1 MEALM
6 TTIRTARS
14 YDAPAIAELCGELG
28 YPSTRQQMVK
38 RLAAVEGDAHGRV
51 FVAEDAQGRVIAW
64 LQIALAAQLC
74 DDACAEITGLVVAE
88 AERGHGIGAQLIVAA
103 EAWARTRGV
112 ARIRVRSRQE
122 RERAHQFYE
131 RAGYARVKTQV
142 VFSKPLT

>member
-1 MEALM
+1 M

-28 YPSTRQQMVK
+28 YPTTRQQMVK
-38 RLAAVEGDAHGRV
+38 RLAAIEGLVDGRV
-51 FVAEDAQGRVIAW
+51 FVAEDPEGRVIAW
-64 LQIALAAQLC
+64 LQVALAAQLC
-74 DDACAEITGLVVAE
+74 DDACAEVCGLVVAE
-88 AERGHGIGAQLIVAA
+88 SARGHGVGRQLVDAA
-103 EAWARTRGV
+103 EAWARTRGA

-122 RERAHQFYE
+122 RERAHEFYE